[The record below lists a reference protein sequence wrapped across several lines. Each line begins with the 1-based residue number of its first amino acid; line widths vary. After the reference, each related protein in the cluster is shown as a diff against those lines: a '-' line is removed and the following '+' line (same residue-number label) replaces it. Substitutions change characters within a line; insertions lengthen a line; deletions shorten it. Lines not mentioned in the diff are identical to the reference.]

1 VPKGDAKQDPAP
13 GPSPAEAKAALE
25 KKTAPAAK
33 KAKSK
38 QKADDAYR
46 APVGEPG
53 SNPFANQVA
62 PKQ

>member
-1 VPKGDAKQDPAP
+1 M
-13 GPSPAEAKAALE
+13 E